1 MSPSDR
7 PVDPDALQW
16 RSNPD
21 LTPPPGA
28 GTPWTV
34 PDRDPGSPEVMRR
47 RRGPDLRLVP
57 VAVVVWLAVVLTIM
71 VRSPWV
77 AAGLLGVAVLA
88 GAGVCFLGPFRPGT
102 TVAEGPLR
110 VMVRTSALVALVG
123 AAWSARAAWLVAR
136 VDRHP
141 LRETTTRLAETV
153 ELATAPKQLAGGSVL
168 LTVQVDDL
176 GTVPLF
182 LDARDVEAGMLA
194 WQPGTSLAVEAT
206 AAETDRLAMAPLQL
220 SASTVPDVV
229 SPPDGLGGVTAH
241 LRAGLR
247 VAAQDLP
254 GGTGELVP
262 GMVVGDVSM
271 QDPVVR
277 EQFLATGLT
286 HLTAVS
292 GANLAIVT
300 GSVLVLVT
308 AWGWPLWSR
317 YLAAFLCLVAFVLLV
332 GPEPSVLRAA
342 VMGVVGLVAALS
354 ARRAHGYAAL
364 SAAVI
369 VLLAVDPGLAVEYAF
384 ILSVAATAGIVALA
398 PLLTRR
404 ILQGWTDR
412 RTARQGRHHPPVR
425 WQAMVVGLV
434 SVSLAADLVTAPV
447 IVQMTGVVSP
457 TAVLAN
463 VLVGAAVPP
472 VTVIGMLGALVGGVH
487 TGVATVVLWGAAA
500 PAWWILSVAAGLSRV
515 PVLHTP
521 GGAPAAGAV
530 VVVAVGV
537 VLVVVSRR
545 WRRSALVGLLVA
557 SVWTVVA
564 VQRGVLVTGPYAV
577 ATGQDAALVR
587 VWADDLDEVD
597 WYLGVRPTTSGGPEI
612 LRGPAGE
619 DAEVIVVAD
628 EAAVMLHEYR
638 LNASSG
644 EESPERTEPTGRP
657 ELYVVTACG
666 RSRGMPSRTPGGVP
680 VAFPF
685 RDGMVV
691 LGSVGADE
699 GLYAEGAAGGVSCG
713 SRR

>member
-1 MSPSDR
+1 M
-7 PVDPDALQW
+7 
-16 RSNPD
+16 
-21 LTPPPGA
+21 
-28 GTPWTV
+28 
-34 PDRDPGSPEVMRR
+34 
-47 RRGPDLRLVP
+47 
-57 VAVVVWLAVVLTIM
+57 
-71 VRSPWV
+71 
-77 AAGLLGVAVLA
+77 
-88 GAGVCFLGPFRPGT
+88 
-102 TVAEGPLR
+102 
-110 VMVRTSALVALVG
+110 
-123 AAWSARAAWLVAR
+123 
-136 VDRHP
+136 
-141 LRETTTRLAETV
+141 
-153 ELATAPKQLAGGSVL
+153 ELATAPKQLSGGSVL
-168 LTVQVDDL
+168 LTVQVDRL

-220 SASTVPDVV
+220 SASGVPDVV
-229 SPPDGLGGVTAH
+229 SAPDGLAGATAH

-247 VAAQDLP
+247 DAAQNLP

-271 QDPVVR
+271 QDPVAR

-317 YLAAFLCLVAFVLLV
+317 YLVAFLCLVAFVLLV

-369 VLLAVDPGLAVEYAF
+369 VLLGVDPGLAVEYAF

-398 PLLTRR
+398 PLNTRR

-412 RTARQGRHHPPVR
+412 RTARQGRHHPPAR

-472 VTVIGMLGALVGGVH
+472 VTVIGMLGALVAGVH
-487 TGVATVVLWGAAA
+487 TGAATAVLWVAAV
-500 PAWWILSVAAGLSRV
+500 PAWWILSVAAVLSRV

-521 GGAPAAGAV
+521 GGATAAGVV

-537 VLVVVSRR
+537 VLVVVSGR
-545 WRRSALVGLLVA
+545 WRRCAAAGLLVA
-557 SVWTVVA
+557 AVWTVVA

-577 ATGQDAALVR
+577 ATGEGAALVR

-638 LNASSG
+638 LNASSE
-644 EESPERTEPTGRP
+644 EESSERAERP

-685 RDGMVV
+685 RDGTVV
-691 LGSVGADE
+691 LGAEGAAE
-699 GLYAEGAAGGVSCG
+699 GLYADGIVDGGLSCG

>member
-1 MSPSDR
+1 M
-7 PVDPDALQW
+7 
-16 RSNPD
+16 
-21 LTPPPGA
+21 T
-28 GTPWTV
+28 
-34 PDRDPGSPEVMRR
+34 RR

-77 AAGLLGVAVLA
+77 AAGLLGVAALA
-88 GAGVCFLGPFRPGT
+88 GAGVRCLGPFRPGT

-153 ELATAPKQLAGGSVL
+153 ELATAPKQLAGGGVL
-168 LTVQVDDL
+168 LTVHVDDL

-182 LDARDVEAGMLA
+182 LDTRDVEAGMLA

-206 AAETDRLAMAPLQL
+206 AAETGRLAMAPLQL

-229 SPPDGLGGVTAH
+229 SRPDGLGGVTAH

-247 VAAQDLP
+247 EAAQDLP

-398 PLLTRR
+398 PLITRR

-412 RTARQGRHHPPVR
+412 RTARRGRHHPPAR

-487 TGVATVVLWGAAA
+487 TGAATVVLWGAAA

-521 GGAPAAGAV
+521 GGVVAAGAV

-545 WRRSALVGLLVA
+545 WRRCALVGLLVA
-557 SVWTVVA
+557 AVWTVVG

-644 EESPERTEPTGRP
+644 EKSSERTERP

-691 LGSVGADE
+691 LGSVGAVE

-713 SRR
+713 SWR